1 MDHPDVFAVDLPR
14 LESALGSPERFEEC
28 MECLDQAIRDI
39 QKDPLHEGS
48 PLIRAPLEMY
58 RKKKFHSVHRPTPG
72 LKADMRVVYHYD
84 SRTDILYILGLG
96 QRQRLQQS
104 DIYEI
109 VKARNPI

>member
-1 MDHPDVFAVDLPR
+1 
-14 LESALGSPERFEEC
+14 
-28 MECLDQAIRDI
+28 
-39 QKDPLHEGS
+39 
-48 PLIRAPLEMY
+48 
-58 RKKKFHSVHRPTPG
+58 
-72 LKADMRVVYHYD
+72 MRVVYHYD